1 MGQSP
6 VLVRMQEADPNL
18 RICEPEKTNGFN
30 LMLRQ
35 FKSFTQFRPCQDMHW
50 KLAAIP
56 LMALL
61 IGACALSS
69 SPSSPMDTPSPVA
82 TSLPAATM
90 ANTPTRTPAPSLT
103 LTRVASPT
111 ATLIPTHRIGV
122 RRVDGAGEFYDR
134 QTGEKFIPRGFNY
147 VRLAPMS
154 ATNPNLWHSTLN
166 PGFYDPER
174 AELALQTMR
183 AAGYNVVRIFI
194 DCCREGNNVGD
205 PAGGLSDAYL
215 ENVIDFLKRAEANK
229 IYVLLIS
236 DLTPA
241 QGGYDDLWQQC
252 CTTFDGENLRYLTS
266 GGHRAE
272 RRFNQDFI
280 RALIERQA
288 PMKAIFAYDLTNE
301 VHFSVD
307 KPPFNLF
314 SGKVTTANHQTYEMA
329 SPEEKRRMM
338 DENLVYWIDQQ
349 RAAILEV
356 DPTALV
362 TVSFPAINSG
372 QTTVHTGPAIRES
385 TADFID
391 LHAYLGWGLSLEDY
405 VDRFEIQ
412 GYTEKPIILGEFGAA
427 KRAYP
432 SAAVAAQALQEMQV
446 GTCGY
451 GFDGWLLWTWDG
463 DEQKELW
470 NGLSENG
477 EISAA
482 LAPKE
487 RPDPCLQ

>member
-1 MGQSP
+1 M
-6 VLVRMQEADPNL
+6 
-18 RICEPEKTNGFN
+18 F
-30 LMLRQ
+30 RQ
-35 FKSFTQFRPCQDMHW
+35 FISFTKSRPCLDMHW
-50 KLAAIP
+50 KLAVIL

-61 IGACALSS
+61 IGGCGLSP
-69 SPSSPMDTPSPVA
+69 SPSSPMDTPSPTS
-82 TSLPAATM
+82 TSLPTHTL
-90 ANTPTRTPAPSLT
+90 ANTPTLTPAPSLT
-103 LTRVASPT
+103 PTRVASPT
-111 ATLIPTHRIGV
+111 ATSIPTHRIGV
-122 RRVDGAGEFYDR
+122 RNVDGAGEFYDR

-147 VRLAPMS
+147 VHVAPMS

-174 AELALQTMR
+174 AGAALQAMH
-183 AAGYNVVRIFI
+183 AAGYNVVRIFV

-205 PAGGLSDAYL
+205 PAGGLSNAYL
-215 ENVIDFLKRAEANK
+215 DNVVDFLIKAEANE

-252 CTTFDGENLRYLTS
+252 CTIFDGENLRYLTP

-288 PMKAIFAYDLTNE
+288 PMEAIFAYDLTNE

-307 KPPFNLF
+307 KAPFSLT
-314 SGKVTTANHQTYEMA
+314 SGKVTTANQKIYDMSNSED
-329 SPEEKRRMM
+329 KQRMM

-372 QTTVHTGPAIRES
+372 QTTVHTGPAIWES

-405 VDRFEIQ
+405 VNRFEIR
-412 GYTEKPIILGEFGAA
+412 GYAEKPIILGEFGAV
-427 KRAYP
+427 KRTYP

-446 GTCGY
+446 DSCGY

-463 DEQKELW
+463 DEQVELW
-470 NGLSENG
+470 NGMSENG
-477 EISAA
+477 KISAA
-482 LAPKE
+482 LAPRE
-487 RPDPCLQ
+487 RTDPCLR

>member
-1 MGQSP
+1 MMDNQQ
-6 VLVRMQEADPNL
+6 QE
-18 RICEPEKTNGFN
+18 
-30 LMLRQ
+30 
-35 FKSFTQFRPCQDMHW
+35 MHW
-50 KLAAIP
+50 KLAIIL

-61 IGACALSS
+61 IGGCGLSI
-69 SPSSPMDTPSPVA
+69 PPTLPADKPSPVA
-82 TSLPAATM
+82 TTPPTPTLADTPTHTPVPSL
-90 ANTPTRTPAPSLT
+90 TPTRI
-103 LTRVASPT
+103 ASPT
-111 ATLIPTHRIGV
+111 ATLILTHRIGV
-122 RRVDGAGEFYDR
+122 RRVDGVGEFYDR
-134 QTGEKFIPRGFNY
+134 RTGEKFIPRGFNY

-166 PGFYDPER
+166 PGFYDSER
-174 AELALQTMR
+174 AGAALQAMQ
-183 AAGYNVVRIFI
+183 AAGYNVVRIFV

-205 PAGGLSDAYL
+205 PNGGISTAYL
-215 ENVIDFLKRAEANK
+215 ENVIDFLKKAERNE

-266 GGHRAE
+266 GGHQAE

-280 RALIERQA
+280 HALIERQA
-288 PMKAIFAYDLTNE
+288 PMEMIFAYDLTNE
-301 VHFSVD
+301 VHFNVD
-307 KPPFNLF
+307 KAPFSLT
-314 SGKVTTANHQTYEMA
+314 SGKVTTANHKVYDMSNSEDKQ
-329 SPEEKRRMM
+329 RMM
-338 DENLVYWIDQQ
+338 DENLVYWIDRQ

-372 QTTVHTGPAIRES
+372 QTTVHTGPAIWES

-391 LHAYLGWGLSLEDY
+391 LHAYLGWGLRLEDY
-405 VDRFEIQ
+405 VNRFEIQ
-412 GYTEKPIILGEFGAA
+412 GYAEKPIILGEFGAA

-432 SAAVAAQALQEMQV
+432 SAAMAAQALQGMQV
-446 GTCGY
+446 DSCGY

-463 DEQKELW
+463 DEQTELW

-482 LAPKE
+482 LAPRR
-487 RPDPCLQ
+487 RPVPCLQ

>member
-1 MGQSP
+1 
-6 VLVRMQEADPNL
+6 
-18 RICEPEKTNGFN
+18 
-30 LMLRQ
+30 MLRQ
-35 FKSFTQFRPCQDMHW
+35 FISFTKFRPCQDVHW
-50 KLAAIP
+50 KLAVIL
-56 LMALL
+56 LMMLL
-61 IGACALSS
+61 ISGCSLSS
-69 SPSSPMDTPSPVA
+69 SPSIPADTPRPTS
-82 TSLPAATM
+82 TSLPK
-90 ANTPTRTPAPSLT
+90 PTLAYTLTHTPAPSLT
-103 LTRVASPT
+103 PTRIPSPT
-111 ATLIPTHRIGV
+111 TIPVPTHRIAV
-122 RRVDGAGEFYDR
+122 RRVDGVGEFYDR
-134 QTGEKFIPRGFNY
+134 LTGEKFIPRGFNY
-147 VRLAPMS
+147 VRVAPMS
-154 ATNPNLWHSTLN
+154 ATNLNLWHSTLN

-174 AELALQTMR
+174 AGAALQAMH
-183 AAGYNVVRIFI
+183 AAGYNIVRIFV

-205 PAGGLSDAYL
+205 PAGGISTAYL
-215 ENVIDFLKRAEANK
+215 ENVIDFLMKAEANE

-241 QGGYDDLWQQC
+241 QGGYDDMWQHC
-252 CTTFDGENLRYLTS
+252 CTTFDGENLRYLTP
-266 GGHRAE
+266 GGRRGE

-288 PMKAIFAYDLTNE
+288 PMEAIFAYDLTNE

-307 KPPFNLF
+307 KAPFSLTA
-314 SGKVTTANHQTYEMA
+314 GKVTTANHQTYDMA
-329 SPEEKRRMM
+329 SPDDKRRMM

-372 QTTVHTGPAIRES
+372 QTTVHTGPAIWES

-405 VDRFEIQ
+405 VNRFEIR
-412 GYTEKPIILGEFGAA
+412 GYNEKPIILGEFGAA
-427 KRAYP
+427 KRGYP

-446 GTCGY
+446 DSCGY
-451 GFDGWLLWTWDG
+451 GLDGWLLWTWDG
-463 DEQKELW
+463 DEQTELW

-477 EISAA
+477 EISTV